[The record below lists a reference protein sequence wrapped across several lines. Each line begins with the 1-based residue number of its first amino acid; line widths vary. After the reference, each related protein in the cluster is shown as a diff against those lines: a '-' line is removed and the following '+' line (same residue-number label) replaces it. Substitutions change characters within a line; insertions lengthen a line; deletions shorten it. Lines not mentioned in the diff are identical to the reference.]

1 MRFIHTRFTIGFIV
15 RFRFGTSFAVPIP
28 RWHQRKQSTDQSKKH
43 RNETKKKVT
52 TKNGNDDSIRY
63 SLGSARSH
71 IDHPLTRRRR
81 RRRNPSSSGCL
92 FVSHQ
97 ENEVVVEAESFL
109 LLLLLQRRRFEESGQ
124 ATDMYGGRAPL
135 CPRVKFRLEARPLAL
150 PSFPSGLLK
159 TFNFLKLSKMFTF
172 I

>member
-1 MRFIHTRFTIGFIV
+1 MIHSHTFHNWIYRQIWNII
-15 RFRFGTSFAVPIP
+15 AVPIP
-28 RWHQRKQSTDQSKKH
+28 RWHQRNQKH
-43 RNETKKKVT
+43 RNEAKKKVTT

-63 SLGSARSH
+63 SLGSARGH
-71 IDHPLTRRRR
+71 VDHPLTRWRRR
-81 RRRNPSSSGCL
+81 RWRRNPSSSGCL

-109 LLLLLQRRRFEESGQ
+109 LLLLLLLLERRRFEESGKT
-124 ATDMYGGRAPL
+124 ADMYGGRAPL
-135 CPRVKFRLEARPLAL
+135 CPRVKLRLEARPLAL

-159 TFNFLKLSKMFTF
+159 TFNFFKLSKMFTF